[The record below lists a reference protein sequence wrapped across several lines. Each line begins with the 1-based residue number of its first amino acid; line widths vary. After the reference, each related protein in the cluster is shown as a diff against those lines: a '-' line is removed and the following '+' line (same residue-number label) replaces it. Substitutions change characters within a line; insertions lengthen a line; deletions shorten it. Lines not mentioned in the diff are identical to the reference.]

1 MTLRFQP
8 LCDRIVCL
16 PLPERSTGGI
26 DLSVADGKQTG
37 QPRYARVL
45 AAGDGTRFTNG
56 ILSPLRVSVGDTV
69 MLEARA
75 GSQILIDGEKYLLC
89 RENEVIGIIDSS
101 EPIVL
106 KTVQVGAG

>member
-56 ILSPLRVSVGDTV
+56 ILSPLRVQVGDTV
-69 MLEARA
+69 MLEPGA
-75 GSQILIDGEKYLLC
+75 GREIRVDAQIYLLC
-89 RENEVIGIIDSS
+89 REAEVIGI
-101 EPIVL
+101 L
-106 KTVQVGAG
+106 GAEAPAAALRSVPDAR

>member
-1 MTLRFQP
+1 MKFKP
-8 LCDRIVCL
+8 LCDRLVCKEI
-16 PLPERSTGGI
+16 PGRSTGGI
-26 DLSVADGKQTG
+26 ELPDSAQA
-37 QPRYARVL
+37 QRYALVL

-69 MLEARA
+69 MLEPRA
-75 GSQILIDGEKYLLC
+75 GSAILIDGEKYLLC
-89 RENEVIGIIDSS
+89 RENEVIGIIETS